1 MYHNVPTEF
10 AKNEIFRFHGIVTD
24 DISGDPFPFLHIAF
38 LQFENTGIRFSCDQ
52 LLEPGQLEFD
62 ISCKISMTGK
72 FYFSIFAGTNGKFNK
87 KLRLIKP
94 AKEPSMV
101 TAISPSPTG
110 LTMKIIDNDLI
121 IKWTSVAP
129 ITKLTFLQE
138 ESGRKKEFIL
148 ANYHSEYNIPFYE
161 FEGFRSEKTKLDIV
175 HAQSSS

>member
-1 MYHNVPTEF
+1 
-10 AKNEIFRFHGIVTD
+10 
-24 DISGDPFPFLHIAF
+24 
-38 LQFENTGIRFSCDQ
+38 
-52 LLEPGQLEFD
+52 
-62 ISCKISMTGK
+62 MTGK

-175 HAQSSS
+175 HAQSSSQTIFERTSIFSQPETMKFEAVEHKFSKMGKGS